1 MGLLQLLARGLWS
14 KPMLSLQVV
23 EMEKL
28 EAAWTHAIEMTSL
41 VLILFGDR
49 ENICCF
55 LILILQKFLD
65 VPLQV
70 RLGELLFVEVSI
82 PNHFL
87 IHIVSILNIQSFG
100 RTNSLINHV
109 LHVLVLTCWIPWAFR
124 DLWRLLAFYKSKIT
138 SNYFVWFF
146 CTSRC
151 SRRFNIIDIRSR
163 FPLFIKR
170 VHTLGTLLV

>member
-1 MGLLQLLARGLWS
+1 
-14 KPMLSLQVV
+14 MLSLQVV

-55 LILILQKFLD
+55 LILILQKLLD

-109 LHVLVLTCWIPWAFR
+109 LHVLVLTC
-124 DLWRLLAFYKSKIT
+124 
-138 SNYFVWFF
+138 
-146 CTSRC
+146 
-151 SRRFNIIDIRSR
+151 
-163 FPLFIKR
+163 
-170 VHTLGTLLV
+170 